1 MTSDPLA
8 NLLRV
13 GLLDQVPFSAQ
24 LQQKMLS
31 AAQTR
36 LDDAQRPGN
45 SMETRFDCAYT
56 AIRAVADA
64 ALLQVGYR
72 TSTSKPGHHQTT
84 LQCLVHTLGVDSM
97 TVRVLDGLRKQRNL
111 CDYDGDLV
119 TSAML
124 DECVQQARQLLQLAQ
139 EKLKLGP

>member
-36 LDDAQRPGN
+36 LDDPQRLRN
-45 SMETRFDCAYT
+45 SMDP
-56 AIRAVADA
+56 V
-64 ALLQVGYR
+64 
-72 TSTSKPGHHQTT
+72 
-84 LQCLVHTLGVDSM
+84 
-97 TVRVLDGLRKQRNL
+97 
-111 CDYDGDLV
+111 
-119 TSAML
+119 
-124 DECVQQARQLLQLAQ
+124 
-139 EKLKLGP
+139 

>member
-13 GLLDQVPFSAQ
+13 
-24 LQQKMLS
+24 
-31 AAQTR
+31 
-36 LDDAQRPGN
+36 
-45 SMETRFDCAYT
+45 
-56 AIRAVADA
+56 
-64 ALLQVGYR
+64 
-72 TSTSKPGHHQTT
+72 
-84 LQCLVHTLGVDSM
+84 
-97 TVRVLDGLRKQRNL
+97 GLRKQRNL